1 MAKVYNLPKSILVIP
16 SERLIRYQVLDWLSR
31 NVGKINFETS
41 PSTPIHRGEGWHI
54 KFNTSRR
61 NLNSSTKLLPY
72 IEFDDTVDDSII
84 LYFLLRFGDSE

>member
-1 MAKVYNLPKSILVIP
+1 MPKIYNLPKSILVLP
-16 SERLIRYQVLDWLSR
+16 SERLIKFVVLDWLSR
-31 NVGKINFETS
+31 NVGEFIWEDDKK
-41 PSTPIHRGEGWHI
+41 PICSGRGWHI